1 MKIAIY
7 GLSVTGKT
15 VVASA
20 LAQLLG
26 LTIRNCGEIVKS
38 RTKALGLQSPSQLPL
53 NEHMLIDEETRKIAS
68 NLDQDI
74 IIEGRYLNHVLSGYD
89 QILFVELV
97 CSDHERE
104 MRMTGRSPSQSQ
116 SIDSSIINN
125 DKECCNLRQE
135 LYGNLPPELKHSI
148 SINTLNNT
156 VEQCAQSI
164 VNNIN
169 IT

>member
-7 GLSVTGKT
+7 GLSATGKT

-26 LTIRNCGEIVKS
+26 FTIRNCGEIVKS
-38 RTKALGLQSPSQLPL
+38 RTKALGLQSPSQLSL
-53 NEHMLIDEETRKIAS
+53 NEHMLIDKETREIAS

-74 IIEGRYLNHVLSGYD
+74 IIEGRYLNNVLSGYD
-89 QILFVELV
+89 QIFFVELV

-104 MRMTGRSPSQSQ
+104 MRMTGRNPSQ
-116 SIDSSIINN
+116 SIDNSLINN
-125 DKECCNLRQE
+125 DKEYCNLRQE
-135 LYGNLPPELKHSI
+135 LYGSLPPELKHSI
-148 SINTLNNT
+148 SINALNNT
-156 VEQCAQSI
+156 VEQCAQLI